1 VFLLVAVV
9 LAVLT
14 VPIAGGKL
22 VALADV
28 RLRMVPVLF
37 TALFVQIAI
46 MAVFPDGHDGLLRV
60 LHLGSYAL
68 LGVFLWANRR
78 IFGIP
83 VVALGG
89 FLNFLAI
96 AANGG
101 VMPAGPAAA
110 RSAGFAA
117 PDQFVNSGV
126 QKNPRL
132 LFLGDIWAIPEGW
145 PFANVF
151 SIGDVIIAIGVAI
164 VIHAICGSRLIPAR
178 FRTCVTDPA
187 GGEVIDAGSSGAR

>member
-1 VFLLVAVV
+1 MLVAVV

-14 VPIAGGKL
+14 VPLAGGRL
-22 VALADV
+22 VAMADV

-46 MAVFPDGHDGLLRV
+46 TAVFPDWNDALLRV
-60 LHLGSYAL
+60 LHLGSYVL

-78 IFGIP
+78 ITGIP

-89 FLNFLAI
+89 ALNVIAI

-110 RSAGFAA
+110 RSAGIGATEE
-117 PDQFVNSGV
+117 FVNSGV
-126 QKNPRL
+126 QENPRL

-164 VIHAICGSRLIPAR
+164 VIHAICGSRLIPTR
-178 FRTCVTDPA
+178 FRAEQVEPA
-187 GGEVIDAGSSGAR
+187 PA

>member
-1 VFLLVAVV
+1 MLAGVV

-14 VPIAGGKL
+14 VPLAGGKL

-28 RLRMVPVLF
+28 RLRLVPLLF

-46 MAVFPDGHDGLLRV
+46 TAVFTDWNDTLLRA
-60 LHLGSYAL
+60 LHLASYVL

-78 IFGIP
+78 ITGIP
-83 VVALGG
+83 LVALGG
-89 FLNFLAI
+89 LCNVLAI
-96 AANGG
+96 VANGG
-101 VMPAGPAAA
+101 VMPAGPAAV
-110 RSAGFAA
+110 RSAGISATNE
-117 PDQFVNSGV
+117 FVNSGV
-126 QKNPRL
+126 QTNPRL
-132 LFLGDIWAIPEGW
+132 LFLGDIWSIPEGW

-178 FRTCVTDPA
+178 YRTEATEPA
-187 GGEVIDAGSSGAR
+187 AV